1 MKFKNA
7 FLKKI
12 YNKNKIFLKIYKK
25 IELIFFNFFIYNILI
40 EFSF

>member
-7 FLKKI
+7 FLKKN

-25 IELIFFNFFIYNILI
+25 IEQNFLNVFIYNILVK
-40 EFSF
+40 FSF